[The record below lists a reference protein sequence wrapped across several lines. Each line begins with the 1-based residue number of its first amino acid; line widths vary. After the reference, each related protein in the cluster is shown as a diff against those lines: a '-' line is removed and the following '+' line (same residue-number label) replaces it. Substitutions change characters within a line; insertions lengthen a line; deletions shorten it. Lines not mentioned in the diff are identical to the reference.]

1 MRHLRLS
8 AFVAI
13 IIVLTGILD
22 LGVTVRA
29 QSVPPNVAFAALY
42 RSPVSLGV
50 VRGHGGLMQGSDGR
64 LYGTTWSY
72 GENGTVFAV
81 DVSGAFT
88 TLHSGNGPDDPFGP
102 TGSLIQ
108 ASNGLLYG
116 TSCDMNGTGT
126 VFRMDANGGAF
137 TTMHTFFP
145 DCPFDG
151 VIEAGN
157 GFFYGTLGDGSVFRM
172 DADGAVTTLRSSD
185 GTHPASGLIQA
196 SNGFLYG
203 VTVDG
208 GAGGVG
214 SIFRMDVNGGAF
226 ATLHAFGPAV
236 GFDSVSP
243 NGVIEASDGYF
254 YGTDQRGGESSC
266 GTIFRMSATGDTFET
281 LYQFAMTDGAYPVG
295 RLLQASDGSLYGV
308 TYEGGWQRGTIF
320 RYADG
325 ALTTLHTFGWPVQD
339 GLWYPEIGLAQ
350 ASSGVLYGMTQV
362 AIFKLV
368 VPSCL
373 RASQAALATTISG
386 LRSNLT
392 TANQTI
398 ASLQG
403 DLATANST
411 IAGLTSQLATA
422 NQTVAGL
429 QAQANS
435 LSARLDAVETDFRSE
450 FNDPSFTI
458 PGLTVGDRYQNL
470 VQAILALS
478 KGQKGGIYR
487 GLVPK

>member
-29 QSVPPNVAFAALY
+29 QSVPPNVVFAALY

-64 LYGTTWSY
+64 LYGTTWSN
-72 GENGTVFAV
+72 GKNGTVFAV

-88 TLHSGNGPDDPFGP
+88 TLHSGNWQDPFGP

-196 SNGFLYG
+196 SNGLLYG

-226 ATLHAFGPAV
+226 ATLHAFGLGV
-236 GFDSVSP
+236 DGDSVSP

-411 IAGLTSQLATA
+411 IAGLSVL
-422 NQTVAGL
+422 
-429 QAQANS
+429 
-435 LSARLDAVETDFRSE
+435 LDSVQTDFRTE